1 MSKLIQGNPW
11 VWVVVLDPGGN
22 EQFLGQHYKE
32 EDISFIPTFLEK
44 EEALECLDHMT
55 RDEEKKYEIQAI
67 QYEEL
72 AHDAAEHKFMLFI
85 LNGAGQ
91 ILEKITP

>member
-1 MSKLIQGNPW
+1 MSTLIRGNPW

-22 EQFLGQHYKE
+22 EQLLGQHYKD

-44 EEALECLDHMT
+44 EEALECLDLLT
-55 RDEEKKYEIQAI
+55 RGQEKKYEIQAI

-85 LNGAGQ
+85 LNGAGE

>member
-1 MSKLIQGNPW
+1 MNKLIQGNPW

-32 EDISFIPTFLEK
+32 EDISFIPVFLEK
-44 EEALECLDHMT
+44 EEALEYLDHLT
-55 RDEEKKYEIQAI
+55 RDKEKKYEIQAI

-72 AHDAAEHKFMLFI
+72 VHDAAEHKFMLFI
-85 LNGAGQ
+85 LNGAGEV
-91 ILEKITP
+91 LEKITP

>member
-11 VWVVVLDPGGN
+11 VWVVVMDPGGN

-32 EDISFIPTFLEK
+32 EDISFIPTFLNK
-44 EEALECLDHMT
+44 EDAIECLDHMT
-55 RDEEKKYEIQAI
+55 RDKEKKYEIQAI

-72 AHDAAEHKFMLFI
+72 AHDAAENKFMLFI
-85 LNGAGQ
+85 LNGAGE
-91 ILEKITP
+91 ILEKISP

>member
-1 MSKLIQGNPW
+1 MGTLIRGNPW

-32 EDISFIPTFLEK
+32 KDISFIPTFLNK
-44 EEALECLDHMT
+44 EDAVECLDHMI
-55 RDEEKKYEIQAI
+55 RNKEKKYEIQAI

-72 AHDAAEHKFMLFI
+72 AHEAAKHKFMLFI
-85 LNGAGQ
+85 LNGAGE